1 MNDAP
6 SAWKV
11 EKAMSAAMRVK
22 AMLGDTDDERLLA
35 DALEGSTD
43 VMELLDRLI
52 ERTNAD
58 AALVKS
64 GKERLARIDHRN
76 ERTRALI
83 QRMLEALDLR
93 RLERPLATLSVS
105 AGPRAVVITDEA
117 ELPPAYLRSAP
128 DKPAI
133 AAALKAGEAV
143 PGAELSNGSA
153 PVLRIT
159 TR

>member
-1 MNDAP
+1 MSEAP
-6 SAWKV
+6 SAFRV

-52 ERTNAD
+52 ERSNAD
-58 AALVKS
+58 ATLVRT

-83 QRMLEALDLR
+83 QRMMEALEMR
-93 RLERPLATLSVS
+93 RLERPLA
-105 AGPRAVVITDEA
+105 
-117 ELPPAYLRSAP
+117 
-128 DKPAI
+128 
-133 AAALKAGEAV
+133 
-143 PGAELSNGSA
+143 
-153 PVLRIT
+153 
-159 TR
+159 